1 MIFKR
6 RFSAALLLVVCGAFV
21 SSEEFKFDGDD
32 LQVSLSRPRM
42 INSHDDDDAE
52 RRDD

>member
-6 RFSAALLLVVCGAFV
+6 RFGAVLLLVVCAAFA

-32 LQVSLSRPRM
+32 LQVSPSRPTV
-42 INSHDDDDAE
+42 INSHDNDAT
-52 RRDD
+52 